1 MDKETVIK
9 TKARQFTKYAFE
21 SSEESGTETE
31 GAEIFWGE
39 FEPYLRQQKTTI
51 NKVIFLHEAKIWL
64 TEYLAEHQKKC
75 NAPNCIFPDRINHC
89 LFYIDQEIELLP
101 QIISQNNIVAAPN
114 RDSVFVSYSHL
125 DKKYLEHFK
134 RHFGTLKNVDFWEDS
149 RIKSGDIWIE
159 EIEKAMKKAKVAIL
173 FLSVDF
179 FNSDFIINEELP
191 KLLEAANKEGA
202 TILCVYLKSFFAGN
216 FPEITKYQGINNP
229 KNPIVK
235 MNDDDKEEMWT
246 AIVERVNELLVN
258 KVERK

>member
-9 TKARQFTKYAFE
+9 TKARQFTEHAFR
-21 SSEESGTETE
+21 SSESRGTVITESKF
-31 GAEIFWGE
+31 FWDK
-39 FEPYLRQQKTTI
+39 FEPSLREQKTPT
-51 NKVIFLHEAKIWL
+51 NKAIFLHEAKLWL
-64 TEYLAEHQKKC
+64 NEYLTDKQNK
-75 NAPNCIFPDRINHC
+75 NTGVDFSRLISLINYC
-89 LFYIDQEIELLP
+89 LFYIEQEIELLP
-101 QIISQNNIVAAPN
+101 QIIFPNNIVAAPN

-149 RIKSGDIWIE
+149 RIKSGDIWRE

-179 FNSDFIINEELP
+179 LNSDFIINEELP
-191 KLLEAANKEGA
+191 KLLDAANNEGA
-202 TILCVYLKSFFAGN
+202 KILCVYLKSFFAGN

-229 KNPIVK
+229 KNPIAK

-258 KVERK
+258 KV